1 MFLIISNG
9 EEEEDGTTILFL
21 DLRERSAM
29 NSMSIVETSENLSV
43 LSMHADIRMKER
55 IDIPL

>member
-1 MFLIISNG
+1 MGLV
-9 EEEEDGTTILFL
+9 GTTILFL